1 MSQLDIN
8 PLLQAIAQIQAQGID
23 TSGTKIS
30 PSVADLLAMVA
41 KPEAAQ
47 KLVEMKQGHEA
58 EMQRQKQQGIQ
69 EAMRLKQAQTLLIPT
84 EIGNTMMQA
93 SQLAQG
99 QLTKTP
105 DLDAAIAKLRSMGEA
120 GAAAAEGVESI
131 LRRNLEAA
139 TLRHVDTIKG
149 IVKQAG
155 SELDPET
162 QDRMT
167 KNIKAGLELG
177 NPLDLSAIASE
188 HVSASKKTAAERA
201 AHEAKERAVSEAA
214 DKVRPQSIWRMIAGP
229 GEGERTQ
236 RLEAAHDRGGTTALA
251 EEAARIGKENRRG
264 GLFKGLLGGAAA
276 TLILSKMFGSD
287 QASSSQP
294 SIPPEVMMQLAS
306 RMRSGGGGGAD
317 DEGAGTGRELLNMQ
331 RALGVMKAM
340 SQMSAMNGA
349 GAQPTVAQL
358 V

>member
-58 EMQRQKQQGIQ
+58 EMQRQKQLGIQ
-69 EAMRLKQAQTLLIPT
+69 EAMRLKQAQSLLIPT
-84 EIGNTMMQA
+84 EIGNTVMQA
-93 SQLAQG
+93 AQLAQG
-99 QLTKTP
+99 QLVKTP
-105 DLDAAIAKLRSMGEA
+105 E
-120 GAAAAEGVESI
+120 
-131 LRRNLEAA
+131 LEAA
-139 TLRHVDTIKG
+139 MAKLAAMGPAGDVAAKGIQSVLDRNIESATLNHVDTIKSTL
-149 IVKQAG
+149 KQSG
-155 SELDPET
+155 VELDPDTEKRLADT
-162 QDRMT
+162 VKTRIQN
-167 KNIKAGLELG
+167 NIPVDTA
-177 NPLDLSAIASE
+177 AISGEHEASY
-188 HVSASKKTAAERA
+188 KKTAAERA
-201 AHEAKERAVSEAA
+201 AHEAKEKAVSEAA

-236 RLEAAHDRGGTTALA
+236 RLEAAHERGGTSALA

-306 RMRSGGGGGAD
+306 RMRSDGGGGAD